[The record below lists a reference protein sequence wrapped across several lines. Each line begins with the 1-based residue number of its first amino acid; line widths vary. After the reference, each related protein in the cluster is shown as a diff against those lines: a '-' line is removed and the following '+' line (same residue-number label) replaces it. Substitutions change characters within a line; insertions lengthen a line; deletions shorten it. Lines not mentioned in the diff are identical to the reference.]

1 MLTISHQCT
10 VESNIFECSIIILC
24 YTADFTLDA
33 YTVEFNSSAT
43 LGQRECYTFRPVQ
56 DIIVESNETMRF
68 EIVTENLLDMLGD
81 RNGFQLVIYDDD
93 GMYNSDR

>member
-1 MLTISHQCT
+1 MVDT
-10 VESNIFECSIIILC
+10 
-24 YTADFTLDA
+24 

-43 LGQRECYTFRPVQ
+43 VGQRECYTFRPVQ
-56 DIIVESNETMRF
+56 DAIVESNETMRL

-81 RNGFQLVIYDDD
+81 GNGFQLVIYDDD